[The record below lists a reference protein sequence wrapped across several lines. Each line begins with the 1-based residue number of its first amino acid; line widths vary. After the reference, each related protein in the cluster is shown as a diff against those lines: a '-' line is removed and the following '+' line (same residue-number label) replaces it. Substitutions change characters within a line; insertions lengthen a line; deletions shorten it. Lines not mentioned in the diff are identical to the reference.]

1 MPRAQQRG
9 KPAVV
14 AFLLLMSGLG
24 KLSAPAPAA
33 VGAGNYN
40 FLDRTPYAQFTE
52 EDKSLFNQALH
63 EALNKTP
70 DNETLTW
77 SNPNT
82 GSGGE
87 LTPLDTA
94 GAPGRSCRHIEVIN
108 KAKGQAEKGRWS
120 LCKQADGRWMPRS
133 QGK

>member
-1 MPRAQQRG
+1 MLQKRGGYMPRARQAR
-9 KPAVV
+9 KRAV
-14 AFLLLMSGLG
+14 ATLLLLMCGLG
-24 KLSAPAPAA
+24 KLSPPPLAA
-33 VGAGNYN
+33 VGNLGNYG
-40 FLDRTPYAQFTE
+40 FLDGTPYAQFTE

-63 EALNKTP
+63 ESLNKTP

-94 GAPGRSCRHIEVIN
+94 GPPGRSCRHIEVIN
-108 KAKGQAEKGRWS
+108 KAKGQTEKGRWS
-120 LCKQADGRWMPRS
+120 LCK
-133 QGK
+133 